1 MRQRGVTRK
10 NCVLLNLC
18 VVWCLLMVVFFSDC
32 PSNQT
37 SCVKDG
43 AAVLFENGYSEDFI
57 VQNMLGVVI
66 VTLFWSLLGYYGLKR
81 EEKKGYVY

>member
-1 MRQRGVTRK
+1 M
-10 NCVLLNLC
+10 
-18 VVWCLLMVVFFSDC
+18 
-32 PSNQT
+32 